1 METPDEGTP
10 AGETASPC
18 FEVVAVVS
26 MAIDRA
32 FLALTLLHRVKLVMM
47 MVVFVMNV
55 TLFAFFFSL
64 YLLMMMVL
72 AMNMFLF
79 FFFTLHL
86 LMMMM
91 MFVMSA
97 VFVVV
102 LVVVLQNWPTKR
114 KRHKMKSAFELATFM
129 VCVNGLGLDQRQ
141 SKSLT
146 KCVGN
151 QQ

>member
-1 METPDEGTP
+1 
-10 AGETASPC
+10 
-18 FEVVAVVS
+18 
-26 MAIDRA
+26 MAIDRTL
-32 FLALTLLHRVKLVMM
+32 LALTLLHRVKLVMM

-79 FFFTLHL
+79 FFTLHL
-86 LMMMM
+86 LMMM

-141 SKSLT
+141 SKSLS